1 MPKNQITQQR
11 SGKLISGNK
20 KNRAQRDELME
31 DEGSQ
36 LGHAGRNSQRP
47 MHLDDDDDVQIN
59 SKNES
64 EYDDEEDD
72 DMVSVGCQNIKKKTH
87 ELD

>member
-1 MPKNQITQQR
+1 MPKNQMIQQR
-11 SGKLISGNK
+11 SGNRISGNK
-20 KNRAQRDELME
+20 KKRAHRDEFME
-31 DEGSQ
+31 DEGGQ
-36 LGHAGRNSQRP
+36 LSHAGRNSQAP

-72 DMVSVGCQNIKKKTH
+72 DMVSMGCQNIKEK
-87 ELD
+87 LIN